1 MWGIFQ
7 KSSSYLRFKHK
18 DNRWLPQREKNIES
32 MRERDREREKE
43 YDRQSWYLPVS
54 WSLRTAKSTA

>member
-1 MWGIFQ
+1 MATRKRKKAHIE
-7 KSSSYLRFKHK
+7 
-18 DNRWLPQREKNIES
+18 NVREGE
-32 MRERDREREKE
+32 REREKE

>member
-7 KSSSYLRFKHK
+7 KSSRYLRFKHK
-18 DNRWLPQREKNIES
+18 DNRWLPEREKKAHIENV
-32 MRERDREREKE
+32 REGEKE
-43 YDRQSWYLPVS
+43 YDRQSWSLPVS